1 MKKELEG
8 GWQSKGYD
16 HYDEKTDN
24 EWHQL
29 SMFILVT
36 VPVIMFT
43 IISYFPDRRMKDW
56 AIREVTTSSI
66 LSETVECNQHFSRLT
81 WC

>member
-1 MKKELEG
+1 MFKNPVGTGHASQEEISGWVKKELES

-29 SMFILVT
+29 SMIT
-36 VPVIMFT
+36 MT
-43 IISYFPDRRMKDW
+43 RRRTM
-56 AIREVTTSSI
+56 
-66 LSETVECNQHFSRLT
+66 
-81 WC
+81 

>member
-1 MKKELEG
+1 MFKNPVGTGHASQEEISGWVKKELEA

-43 IISYFPDRRMKDW
+43 
-56 AIREVTTSSI
+56 SSAC
-66 LSETVECNQHFSRLT
+66 SSWSRSP
-81 WC
+81 